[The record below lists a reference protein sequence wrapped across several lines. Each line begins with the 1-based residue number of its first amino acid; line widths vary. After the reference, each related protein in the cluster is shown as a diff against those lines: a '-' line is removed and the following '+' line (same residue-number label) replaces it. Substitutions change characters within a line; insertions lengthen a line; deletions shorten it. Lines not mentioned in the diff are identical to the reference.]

1 MNKLLVILFFL
12 FSILE
17 ATIDFPK
24 LTGQVVDRANIL
36 SDYQE
41 STLANL
47 LKEHENQTSNQIV
60 VVTINTLNG
69 YDIAEYGYQLGRHW
83 GIGQKDRNNGVL
95 LIVAMNER
103 KLRIEVGYGLEGS
116 LTDKT
121 AKNIIDSKIRPQFK
135 KQNYYQGISAGVNS
149 ILESIKGEYKYSSV
163 YTNNTKSLLEVE
175 GGLTFTFL
183 VIAGFFA
190 IMEAMAKLF
199 GNVHLIRISRAVY
212 IGCGAGFL
220 ISILGIPLIMSSIV
234 AVIVLF
240 ISFYIYFTKL
250 KPEDFPKAHH
260 LAGGYANAGGF
271 SGSNFGGGFS
281 GGGGSFG
288 GGGAS
293 GGW

>member
-1 MNKLLVILFFL
+1 MKKLLVLLVFL
-12 FSILE
+12 FSFLD
-17 ATIDFPK
+17 ASIDFPK

-36 SDYQE
+36 NEHQE
-41 STLANL
+41 SAIANL
-47 LKEHENQTSNQIV
+47 LKEHENKTSNQIV

-69 YDIAEYGYQLGRHW
+69 YDIADYGYQLGRHW
-83 GIGQKDRNNGVL
+83 GIGQKERNNGVL
-95 LIVAMNER
+95 LIIAMRER

-116 LTDKT
+116 LTDNIS
-121 AKNIIDSKIRPQFK
+121 KNIIDSKIRPYFK
-135 KQNYYQGISAGVNS
+135 KQKYYKGISRGVNS
-149 ILESIKGEYKYSSV
+149 ILESIKGEYKTSSV
-163 YTNNTKSLLEVE
+163 YNNNPKSLLDVE

-183 VIAGFFA
+183 VVAGFFA

-199 GNVHLIRISRAVY
+199 GNIHLIRISRAIY

-220 ISILGIPLIMSSIV
+220 VSILGVSLIIASII

-240 ISFYIYFTKL
+240 ISFYFYFMKL
-250 KPEDFPKAHH
+250 KAEDFPKAHH
-260 LAGGYANAGGF
+260 LAGGYSNAGGF